1 MKFPRADEIDSEY
14 GGWTIDPNYLEQ
26 IKERCDGIAK
36 TTIIEMILLAV
47 EIEDDNESRKFRK

>member
-1 MKFPRADEIDSEY
+1 MKFPRADEIDSEF
-14 GGWTIDPNYLEQ
+14 GGWTIDPNYLER

-47 EIEDDNESRKFRK
+47 EIEDEQKIS